1 MALLQAG
8 QVAGA
13 LLWRQPAITAE
24 GYTLHLG
31 DAEDAPII
39 ARLRWQGS
47 FTTRALAET
56 GAGSWMLERSGN
68 WRPSVS
74 IHDAQSGADCGLY
87 KSNGAG
93 GLLTL
98 TDGWTFAWSPTD
110 FWRSNWQWTGRDGQ
124 LLAKL
129 TNQRRFV
136 RQQGLVE
143 VPAIAWSAPEL
154 ALLVILGWYLML
166 LQAKDNTAAVIVAT
180 TPH

>member
-1 MALLQAG
+1 MALFHEG

-13 LLWRQPAITAE
+13 LLWRQPTITEE

-31 DAEDAPII
+31 DAEDAPTI

-56 GAGSWMLERSGN
+56 GAGSWTFERSGS
-68 WRPSVS
+68 WRPSVT
-74 IHDAQSGADCGLY
+74 IRDAHSGAECGLY
-87 KSNGAG
+87 QSKGPG
-93 GLLTL
+93 GTLTL
-98 TDGWTFAWSPTD
+98 ADGWTFGWSPTD
-110 FWRSNWQWTGRDGQ
+110 FWRANWQWTGRDGQ
-124 LLAKL
+124 LLAKF
-129 TNQRRFV
+129 TDQRRFV

-166 LQAKDNTAAVIVAT
+166 LQAKDNTAVIAAT
-180 TPH
+180 TSH